1 MDIELRSKV
10 DLLSENYKEIKKE
23 LRTDGDLLNHFE
35 ALLYGLTDRYLN
47 VDKIKEIRQY
57 IKGKKAGLGIKGN
70 FEKIFSI
77 MLDNREDYS
86 EVYENTLSVYKFLIS
101 KGFNNTNKTIF
112 AALIL
117 SKRFK
122 GEELDRRVLK
132 LFKIKDS
139 LNSNDYL
146 SCANLATTNKEIY
159 EIKEEVFTV
168 RKKLKSYKF
177 NYNSND
183 ESFILSLLLDNDD
196 LERRTEMAVNIVK
209 EMEKVFSI
217 VPTKTLPLLG
227 LATLLIEDEKVFITE
242 IKDVYL
248 ALKETKGYKFF
259 VSKEFRLILSLGVVI
274 NKYAEEVK
282 ADLIDI
288 NINDEINILLALEEQ
303 TVFSIA
309 CL

>member
-168 RKKLKSYKF
+168 REKLKSYKF

-242 IKDVYL
+242 LKDVYL
-248 ALKETKGYKFF
+248 ALKETKGYKYF

>member
-1 MDIELRSKV
+1 MDIELRGKV

-23 LRTDGDLLNHFE
+23 LKTDGDLLNHFE

-57 IKGKKAGLGIKGN
+57 IKNKKLSLGIKGN

-86 EVYENTLSVYKFLIS
+86 EVYENTLSVYNFLIS

-112 AALIL
+112 AAFIL

-159 EIKEEVFTV
+159 EIKEEVFRV
-168 RKKLKSYKF
+168 REKLKSYKV
-177 NYNSND
+177 NWDSNND
-183 ESFILSLLLDNDD
+183 SFILSLLLDNDN
-196 LERRTEMAVNIVK
+196 LERRTEMAVNITK

-227 LATLLIEDEKVFITE
+227 LATLLIEDEKIFITE

-248 ALKETKGYKFF
+248 ALKKTKGYKFF

>member
-1 MDIELRSKV
+1 MDIELRGKV

-23 LRTDGDLLNHFE
+23 LKTDGDLLNHFE

-47 VDKIKEIRQY
+47 VGKIKEIRQY
-57 IKGKKAGLGIKGN
+57 IKNKKLSLGIKGN

-86 EVYENTLSVYKFLIS
+86 EVYENTLSVYNFLIS

-112 AALIL
+112 AAFIL

-159 EIKEEVFTV
+159 EIKEEVFRV
-168 RKKLKSYKF
+168 REKLKSYKV
-177 NYNSND
+177 NWDSNND
-183 ESFILSLLLDNDD
+183 SFILSLLLDNDN
-196 LERRTEMAVNIVK
+196 LERRTEMAVNITK

-227 LATLLIEDEKVFITE
+227 LATLLIEDEKIFITE

-248 ALKETKGYKFF
+248 ALKKTKGYKFF

>member
-23 LRTDGDLLNHFE
+23 LKTDGDLLNHFE

-47 VDKIKEIRQY
+47 IDKIKEIRQY
-57 IKGKKAGLGIKGN
+57 IKSKKLNSGIKEN

-86 EVYENTLSVYKFLIS
+86 EVYDNTLSLYSFLIS

-112 AALIL
+112 AAFIL

-122 GEELDRRVLK
+122 GEELNRRVLK
-132 LFKIKDS
+132 LIKIKDS
-139 LNSNDYL
+139 LNSSDYL

-159 EIKEEVFTV
+159 EIKKEVFKV
-168 RKKLKSYKF
+168 REKLKDLNF
-177 NYNSND
+177 NWESNND
-183 ESFILSLLLDNDD
+183 SFILSLLLDNDN
-196 LERRTEMAVNIVK
+196 LERRTEMAVNIAKEVK
-209 EMEKVFSI
+209 KVFS
-217 VPTKTLPLLG
+217 VAPTKILPLLG
-227 LATLLIEDEKVFITE
+227 LATLLIEDEKIFITE

-248 ALKETKGYKFF
+248 ALKKTKGYKFF
-259 VSKEFRLILSLGVVI
+259 VSKEFRLILSLSVVI

>member
-1 MDIELRSKV
+1 M
-10 DLLSENYKEIKKE
+10 
-23 LRTDGDLLNHFE
+23 
-35 ALLYGLTDRYLN
+35 LYGLTDRYLN
-47 VDKIKEIRQY
+47 IDKIKEIRQY
-57 IKGKKAGLGIKGN
+57 IKSKKLNCGIKEN

-86 EVYENTLSVYKFLIS
+86 EVYDNTLSLYSFLIS

-112 AALIL
+112 AAFIL

-122 GEELDRRVLK
+122 GEELNRRVLK
-132 LFKIKDS
+132 LIKIKDS
-139 LNSNDYL
+139 LNSSDYL

-159 EIKEEVFTV
+159 EIKKEVFKV
-168 RKKLKSYKF
+168 REKLKDLNF
-177 NYNSND
+177 NWESNND
-183 ESFILSLLLDNDD
+183 SFILSLLLDNDN
-196 LERRTEMAVNIVK
+196 LERRTEMAVNIAKEVK
-209 EMEKVFSI
+209 KVFS
-217 VPTKTLPLLG
+217 VAPTKILPLLG
-227 LATLLIEDEKVFITE
+227 LATLLIEDEKIFITE

-248 ALKETKGYKFF
+248 ALKKTKGYKFF
-259 VSKEFRLILSLGVVI
+259 VSKEFRLILSLSVVI